1 MNLLLFHVFPLIT
14 MIMNCLTNHWVLWS
28 GTLEIENIIP
38 IDLDIYW
45 GLYSIG
51 IGTNLLGDAFFI
63 MSIPNFIEF
72 NTNNFNLNIL
82 TKNTL
87 PLYYSVYVLYIICIL
102 YECVNVAI
110 GLINYHKVL
119 DHNIIRIYYLTYLNL
134 LRSCFS
140 VFFIWA
146 LFTYYNL
153 SSLCLNDFIPTDN
166 DRFIGFKSNNEVCSY
181 GWNSITIIGNEVVL
195 GIFNLYVFWIYCN
208 NRRLR
213 ANSDANNDM
222 YLPIRDYILN

>member
-1 MNLLLFHVFPLIT
+1 MFQ
-14 MIMNCLTNHWVLWS
+14 
-28 GTLEIENIIP
+28 
-38 IDLDIYW
+38 
-45 GLYSIG
+45 
-51 IGTNLLGDAFFI
+51 
-63 MSIPNFIEF
+63 
-72 NTNNFNLNIL
+72 
-82 TKNTL
+82 
-87 PLYYSVYVLYIICIL
+87 CI
-102 YECVNVAI
+102 
-110 GLINYHKVL
+110 
-119 DHNIIRIYYLTYLNL
+119 
-134 LRSCFS
+134 
-140 VFFIWA
+140 FIWA

-166 DRFIGFKSNNEVCSY
+166 DRFIGFQSNNEVCSY